1 MVTMATGETQNHVVA
16 EVKMRRTQHAGSFL
30 VLEGR
35 GDMRFWKNRSHH
47 HCRLIDGN
55 GKPNVVGGLRRL
67 DEIGFAGVLGIVD
80 SNYDYLAGVPLESD
94 NLVATDAHDLECLL
108 CRSSAL
114 DAVLA
119 EYGSDE
125 KIGSFGRSA
134 GVRNALLARGLVFG
148 RLRWAAQR
156 FEPRLRLPR
165 MRAFVDEKSWSV
177 DEDGLIEKVAGKNE
191 GVEANVLRHQIA
203 HLPPADP
210 WHVVHG
216 HDLLEILRVGL
227 RNVLG
232 NLPASVGVKEIAIGL
247 RLAMPI
253 AELQST
259 RLWQDMQRWEH
270 LNKPYLVLAA

>member
-1 MVTMATGETQNHVVA
+1 MAVGEEQNHVAA
-16 EVKMRRTQHAGSFL
+16 EVKMWRTEHAGSFL
-30 VLEGR
+30 VLEGG
-35 GDMRFWKNRSHH
+35 GDKRFWDTRSHED
-47 HCRLIDGN
+47 CRLIDGN
-55 GKPNVVGGLRRL
+55 GKPNVLSGLRRL
-67 DEIGFAGVLGIVD
+67 DEIGFAGVLGVVD
-80 SNYDYLAGVPLESD
+80 SNYDHLAGVPLESD

-108 CRSSAL
+108 CRSTAL

-119 EYGSDE
+119 EYGNDE
-125 KIGSFGRSA
+125 KIARCGRSA
-134 GVRNALLARGLVFG
+134 GVRAGLLERGLVFG

-191 GVEANVLRHQIA
+191 GVKANVLRRPIA
-203 HLPPADP
+203 DLPSADP
-210 WHVVHG
+210 WHVVNG
-216 HDLLEILRVGL
+216 HDLLEILRGGL

-232 NLPASVGVKEIAIGL
+232 NLPASIGVREIAIGL

-259 RLWQDMQRWEH
+259 RLWRDMQRWER

>member
-1 MVTMATGETQNHVVA
+1 MVAMAIGEKQNHVVA
-16 EVKMRRTQHAGSFL
+16 EVKMRRTQHVGSFL

-35 GDMRFWKNRSHH
+35 GDMRFWKSRSHDD
-47 HCRLIDGN
+47 CRLIDGK

-67 DEIGFAGVLGIVD
+67 DEIGFAGALGVVD
-80 SNYDYLAGVPLESD
+80 SNYDYLAGVPLESN
-94 NLVATDAHDLECLL
+94 NLLATDAHDLECLL

-125 KIGSFGRSA
+125 KIGGFGESA
-134 GVRNALLARGLVFG
+134 GVRNALLAHGLVFG

-156 FEPRLRLPR
+156 FEADLRWPR

-177 DEDGLIEKVAGKNE
+177 DENGLIARAADMNE
-191 GVEANVLRHQIA
+191 GVEANMLRRQIA
-203 HLPPADP
+203 ELPPADP
-210 WHVVHG
+210 WHVVQG

-232 NLPASVGVKEIAIGL
+232 NLPASIGVKEIARAL
-247 RLAMPI
+247 RLAMRP
-253 AELQST
+253 ADLQST
-259 RLWQDMQRWEH
+259 RLWRDMERWER

>member
-1 MVTMATGETQNHVVA
+1 MAIGEKQNHVAA

-47 HCRLIDGN
+47 DCRLIDGN
-55 GKPNVVGGLRRL
+55 GKPNVVRGLRRL
-67 DEIGFAGVLGIVD
+67 DEIGFAGALGVVD
-80 SNYDYLAGVPLESD
+80 SNYDYLAGVPLESK
-94 NLVATDAHDLECLL
+94 NLVATDAHDLESVL

-125 KIGSFGRSA
+125 KIGRFGQSA
-134 GVRNALLARGLVFG
+134 GVRNALLERGLVFG

-156 FEPRLRLPR
+156 FETNLRLPAT
-165 MRAFVDEKSWSV
+165 RAFVDERSWSV
-177 DEDGLIEKVAGKNE
+177 DEDGLIERAAGVNE
-191 GVEANVLRHQIA
+191 GVEANVLRRQIA
-203 HLPPADP
+203 GLPPADP

-216 HDLLEILRVGL
+216 HDLVEILRVGL

-232 NLPASVGVKEIAIGL
+232 NLPASIGVKEIASGL

-253 AELQST
+253 ADLQST
-259 RLWQDMQRWEH
+259 QLWQDMQRWEH